1 MSELENKTSARD
13 EDKVIN
19 NNDKPENND
28 AEEEEE
34 EQEDN
39 QRRRTSRTS
48 SRSSN
53 TRGGGRRRRRRGCP
67 FRDKNGKCQIDYK
80 DVETLRHYL
89 TDTGK
94 IRPRRQTSAC
104 AKCQRALAVAIKRA
118 RHLALLPYAPQ
129 HSRRR

>member
-1 MSELENKTSARD
+1 MSDQENKPSARV
-13 EDKVIN
+13 EDAKVEETAVSN
-19 NNDKPENND
+19 NNSSPADE
-28 AEEEEE
+28 
-34 EQEDN
+34 
-39 QRRRTSRTS
+39 S
-48 SRSSN
+48 SRPRRPSRPN
-53 TRGGGRRRRRRGCP
+53 TRNFSRGGGGGGGGRRRRRRGCP
-67 FRDKNGKCQIDYK
+67 FRDKNKKCQIDYK
-80 DVETLRHYL
+80 DADTLRHYL

>member
-1 MSELENKTSARD
+1 MSDQENKPSARV
-13 EDKVIN
+13 EDAKVEETAVSN
-19 NNDKPENND
+19 NNSSPADE
-28 AEEEEE
+28 
-34 EQEDN
+34 
-39 QRRRTSRTS
+39 S
-48 SRSSN
+48 SRPRRPSRPN
-53 TRGGGRRRRRRGCP
+53 TRNFSRGGGGGGGRRRRRRGCP
-67 FRDKNGKCQIDYK
+67 FRDKNKKCQIDYK
-80 DVETLRHYL
+80 DADTLRHYL